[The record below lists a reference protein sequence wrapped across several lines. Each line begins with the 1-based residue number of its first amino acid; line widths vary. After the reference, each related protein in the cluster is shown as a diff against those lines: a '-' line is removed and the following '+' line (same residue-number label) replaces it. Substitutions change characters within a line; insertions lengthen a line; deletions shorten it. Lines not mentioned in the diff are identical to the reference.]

1 MKRKLFYTMQ
11 GSENSSRIGI
21 EEKDGFEF
29 EFMSEKL
36 YGYVEDDHV
45 YIIDPKTGMS
55 IIDDFIEEITLEK
68 DKIVWQA
75 DKLLKEK
82 ERLKIFLDKRNT
94 PEYKIMEKRFM
105 HFKNGMK
112 MHEKLNNERR
122 RIQCLDGNL

>member
-11 GSENSSRIGI
+11 KWKGSKIIGI

-29 EFMSEKL
+29 EFMNEKL
-36 YGYVEDDHV
+36 YGYAEDDHA
-45 YIIDPKTGMS
+45 YIIDPETGMS

-68 DKIVWQA
+68 DKIVWLA
-75 DKLLKEK
+75 NKLLKEK

-94 PEYKIMEKRFM
+94 PEYEIMEKRFR

>member
-55 IIDDFIEEITLEK
+55 IINDFITEIIPEI
-68 DKIVWQA
+68 DKIKRLA
-75 DKLLKEK
+75 DKLLEEK

-94 PEYKIMEKRFM
+94 PEYKIMEKRFR